1 MSTNTLTAP
10 ASGEAPFLDRVLAP
24 MPIVAIST
32 DAENPCYIVQQ
43 AGIIQAV
50 KYIPAGA
57 KTGDNTNYRTL
68 SIYNR
73 GAANAGTAL
82 AATLALTTG
91 TNLAANTPSTLALSG
106 TPANLVVAVGDVLTF
121 SSVHT
126 ASGLSDPGGL
136 LVIDIGRN

>member
-1 MSTNTLTAP
+1 MANTLTAP
-10 ASGEAPFLDRVLAP
+10 ASGEAPYLERKLVS
-24 MPIVAIST
+24 MPIVAIAT
-32 DAENPCYIVQQ
+32 DAENPAFVATE
-43 AGIIQAV
+43 AGIIQTV
-50 KYIPAGA
+50 KYYPAGA

-68 SIYNR
+68 SLYNR

-91 TNLAANTPSTLALSG
+91 VNLVANTGSALALSG
-106 TPANLVVAVGDVLTF
+106 TAANLVVAAGDVLTF

-136 LVIDIGRN
+136 LVIEIGRN